1 MAPNSRPI
9 QENHSRGIRTN
20 VYYPETKVENNGIA
34 PSDNSDN
41 DICPDVFD
49 NFHYQVGN
57 VVSNPWKG
65 LAFLRSIY
73 LPLHLKL
80 HGRGRVKICFW
91 IKRSALAQEFLMP
104 YRTIVISWN
113 FEVTLEKSVPYVWPL
128 LGRLL

>member
-1 MAPNSRPI
+1 MNSYVLLTYRINPKSPLAPNSRPI

-80 HGRGRVKICFW
+80 HGREGELNSNF
-91 IKRSALAQEFLMP
+91 FLNKKECTGPRIP
-104 YRTIVISWN
+104 YAI
-113 FEVTLEKSVPYVWPL
+113 
-128 LGRLL
+128 